1 MKFILIILTLLLTGC
16 SDDSCIMGCWNWEEE
31 SDLFRYLDIYL
42 EDEIDSNGY
51 YHIESGGSYHSVY
64 TLSEPYER
72 VKWGTDSH
80 FYIEDHLG
88 NTYEEPII
96 QYSTYADEYGNGQQI
111 FALYDAEPGDTL
123 MIYGYI
129 NFTIYD
135 YLYLIID
142 EE

>member
-1 MKFILIILTLLLTGC
+1 MKFILIILTLLLFSC
-16 SDDSCIMGCWNWEEE
+16 DDNPLI
-31 SDLFRYLDIYL
+31 DFRFLDIYL
-42 EDEIDSNGY
+42 QDEIDENGY
-51 YHIESGGSYHSVY
+51 YHIEYGNSYHHVY
-64 TLSEPYER
+64 TFTEPYER
-72 VKWGTDSH
+72 IKWGTNSY
-80 FYIEDHLG
+80 FYVEDWMG
-88 NTYEEPII
+88 NLYEEPII
-96 QYSTYADEYGNGQQI
+96 QYSIYADEYGNGQQI